1 MKKKKIILLVILI
14 IILSG
19 CKIQSQNPGELELV
33 KEDFELD
40 LKDSFDANDVKDF
53 GANVYSFKGAKDS
66 KLRLKLSCFDKGGED
81 EIFDSALP
89 KIGECEKLGIAMT
102 SNNISLYEISD
113 KKISLILGA
122 DFEDRIFT
130 DKRTNAYTWTDGGVI
145 KKDEPLS
152 IFESYSTYSKDLI
165 VSSQWK
171 EDIKSGLIKDLSAL
185 VLELSISDDE
195 K

>member
-1 MKKKKIILLVILI
+1 MKKKKIILLVFLM
-14 IILSG
+14 IILTA
-19 CKIQSQNPGELELV
+19 CKIQSQNPEELELV

-40 LKDSFDANDVKDF
+40 LKDGFDADNVVDF
-53 GANVYSFKGAKDS
+53 GANVYSFKGANDN

-81 EIFDSALP
+81 EIFDIALP
-89 KIGECEKLGIAMT
+89 KIGKGEKLGIAMT
-102 SNNISLYEISD
+102 SNNINLYEISD

-122 DFEDRIFT
+122 DFKDRIFT
-130 DKRTNAYTWTDGGVI
+130 DKRTNAYTWTDGGVV

-171 EDIKSGLIKDLSAL
+171 EDIKSGLKKDLSAL
-185 VLELSISDDE
+185 ELELSISDDE

>member
-1 MKKKKIILLVILI
+1 MKKNVLLVFCMIFLAA
-14 IILSG
+14 
-19 CKIQSQNPGELELV
+19 CKIQSQNPGEVELV

-40 LKDSFDANDVKDF
+40 LKNGFETDDVVDF
-53 GANVYSFKGAKDS
+53 GANVYSFKGAKNANF
-66 KLRLKLSCFDKGGED
+66 RLKLTCFDKGGED
-81 EIFDSALP
+81 EIFDIAFP
-89 KIGECEKLGIAMT
+89 KIAEGEKLGIEMT
-102 SNNISLYEISD
+102 SNNISMYEISD

-122 DFEDRIFT
+122 DFGDRIFT
-130 DKRTNAYTWTDGGVI
+130 DKRTNAYTWTDGGVV

-171 EDIKSGLIKDLSAL
+171 EDIKSGLKKDLSAL
-185 VLELSISDDE
+185 VLELKLDDRE

>member
-1 MKKKKIILLVILI
+1 
-14 IILSG
+14 
-19 CKIQSQNPGELELV
+19 
-33 KEDFELD
+33 
-40 LKDSFDANDVKDF
+40 
-53 GANVYSFKGAKDS
+53 
-66 KLRLKLSCFDKGGED
+66 
-81 EIFDSALP
+81 
-89 KIGECEKLGIAMT
+89 MT

-113 KKISLILGA
+113 KKISLILGV

-130 DKRTNAYTWTDGGVI
+130 DKKTKAYTWTDGGVV

-171 EDIKSGLIKDLSAL
+171 EDIKSGLKKDLSAL
-185 VLELSISDDE
+185 ALELSISDDE

>member
-1 MKKKKIILLVILI
+1 MKKKKIVLLVFCM
-14 IILSG
+14 IILAG
-19 CKIQSQNPGELELV
+19 CKIQSQKPGEVDLV

-40 LKDSFDANDVKDF
+40 LKSRFETDDVVDF

-66 KLRLKLSCFDKGGED
+66 KLRLKLRCFDKGGED
-81 EIFDSALP
+81 EIFDIELP
-89 KIGECEKLGIAMT
+89 KIDEGAKLGIAMT
-102 SNNISLYEISD
+102 SNNISMYEISD

-122 DFEDRIFT
+122 DFGDRIFT
-130 DKRTNAYTWTDGGVI
+130 DRKTKAYTWTDGGVV

-152 IFESYSTYSKDLI
+152 IFESYSIYSKDLI

-171 EDIKSGLIKDLSAL
+171 EDIKSGLNKDLSAL
-185 VLELSISDDE
+185 VLEIDLVSDE

>member
-40 LKDSFDANDVKDF
+40 LKDSFDTNDVKDF
-53 GANVYSFKGAKDS
+53 GANVYSFKGANDN
-66 KLRLKLSCFDKGGED
+66 KLRLKLRCFDKGGED
-81 EIFDSALP
+81 EIFDIALP
-89 KIGECEKLGIAMT
+89 KIGEGEKLGIAMT
-102 SNNISLYEISD
+102 SKSLSLYEISD

-122 DFEDRIFT
+122 DFKETIFT
-130 DKRTNAYTWTDGGVI
+130 NKRTNAYSWTDGGVVI
-145 KKDEPLS
+145 KGEPLS

-171 EDIKSGLIKDLSAL
+171 EDIKSGLKKDLSAL